1 MNWESMDWDR
11 QMILPGYSVSLRHNR
26 TMTEELLGDH
36 YSALYVE
43 IVIERHLLNLLVGV
57 YFSTFM
63 IIVIAL
69 STFWLSSFLI
79 CDRINVGVIS
89 VLALSDQYNESKK
102 GLPSVGY
109 MHVSFCDHRKIMIFQ
124 LLRSVAHI

>member
-1 MNWESMDWDR
+1 MNWESMDWNR
-11 QMILPGYSVSLRHNR
+11 EMILPGYKVSLRHNR
-26 TMTEELLGDH
+26 TITEELMGEY
-36 YSALYVE
+36 YSVLYVE
-43 IVIERHLLNLLVGV
+43 FVMERQLLNLLVGV

-79 CDRINVGVIS
+79 ADRINIGVVS
-89 VLALSDQYNESKK
+89 VLALYDQYNESKK

-109 MHVSFCDHRKIMIFQ
+109 MHVSDCDF
-124 LLRSVAHI
+124 S